1 MGNSRQRMQDAF
13 DFRQPDRIPVF
24 YHRMPAGLY
33 THGQR
38 LLDLLNR
45 YPPDN
50 PVEFKSLPVP
60 PPGTIDANGN
70 YRERVIDEWGT
81 TWENSVVGLQ
91 GSPVGF
97 PLHDWKAEAF
107 RFPPRPR
114 DNPAA
119 FAATQSR
126 HALARREALVF
137 DGWLLLFERLC
148 ELRSM
153 EQVLVDLADDDPD
166 LLRFLDRL
174 TAYSHDI
181 VADLLEQGADV
192 IFFGDDWGGQ
202 TGPIVS
208 PAMFHRHFTPRY
220 QGLFD
225 RIHAA
230 GARVLF
236 HSCGILGPIW
246 DEVIALGADCI
257 WPQAALF
264 EGEPGLREK
273 FERAR
278 VSVLIHPDRQRLVP
292 HGTPAEIDAAVR
304 RYAEHYCA
312 LGGGGIFYVE
322 IENDAPWENARALIE
337 AIDRYR

>member
-1 MGNSRQRMQDAF
+1 MSNSRQRMLDAF
-13 DFRQPDRIPVF
+13 DFRQPDRMPVF

-33 THGQR
+33 RHGRR

-50 PVEFKSLPVP
+50 PVTFDALPAP

-70 YRERVIDEWGT
+70 YRERVTDEWGT
-81 TWENSVVGLQ
+81 TWENTVVGLQ

-97 PLHDWKAEAF
+97 PLHDWKAETY

-119 FAATQSR
+119 FAETQR
-126 HALARREALVF
+126 RYAAARRAALVF
-137 DGWLLLFERLC
+137 DGWVLLFERPC

-153 EQVLVDLADDDPD
+153 AEMLMDLATEDAD

-174 TAYSHDI
+174 TDYWHNV
-181 VADLLEQGADV
+181 VADMLAQGADV

-202 TGPIVS
+202 TAPLVS
-208 PAMFHRHFTPRY
+208 PEMFRRHFSPRY
-220 QGLFD
+220 KGLFD

-236 HSCGILGPIW
+236 HSCGVLGPIW
-246 DEVIALGADCI
+246 DEVIALGADGI

-264 EGEPGLREK
+264 EGEPEL
-273 FERAR
+273 RAR
-278 VSVLIHPDRQRLVP
+278 FARAKVSVFVHPDRQWLIPR
-292 HGTPAEIDAAVR
+292 GTPAEIDATIR
-304 RYAEHYCA
+304 HYAEHYRA

-322 IENDAPWENARALIE
+322 IENDAPWDNAQALIE
-337 AIDRYR
+337 AVDRYR

>member
-1 MGNSRQRMQDAF
+1 VSTSRQRMLDAF

-24 YHRMPAGLY
+24 YHRMPAGLHK
-33 THGQR
+33 HGKR

-45 YPPDN
+45 LPPDN
-50 PVEFKSLPVP
+50 PVTFDSLPMP
-60 PPGTIDANGN
+60 PPGTVDAAGN
-70 YRERVIDEWGT
+70 YRERVTDEWGT
-81 TWENSVVGLQ
+81 TWENTVVGLQ

-97 PLHDWKAEAF
+97 PLRDWRAEAY

-114 DNPAA
+114 DNPAT
-119 FAATQSR
+119 FAETQR
-126 HALARREALVF
+126 RYAAARRDRLVF
-137 DGWLLLFERLC
+137 DGWVLLFERPC

-174 TAYSHDI
+174 TNYWHDVI
-181 VADLLEQGADV
+181 ADMLEQGADV

-208 PAMFHRHFTPRY
+208 PAMFRRHFSARY
-220 QGLFD
+220 KGLFD
-225 RIHAA
+225 LIHAA

-246 DEVIALGADCI
+246 DEVIALGADAI

-264 EGEPGLREK
+264 EGETGLRDK

-278 VSVLIHPDRQRLVP
+278 VSVLIHPDRQHLVP
-292 HGTPAEIDAAVR
+292 HGTPAEIDAAIR
-304 RYAEHYCA
+304 GYADHYRA
-312 LGGGGIFYVE
+312 LGGGGVFYVE
-322 IENDAPWENARALIE
+322 IENDAPWENAKALIE
-337 AIDRYR
+337 AVDRYR